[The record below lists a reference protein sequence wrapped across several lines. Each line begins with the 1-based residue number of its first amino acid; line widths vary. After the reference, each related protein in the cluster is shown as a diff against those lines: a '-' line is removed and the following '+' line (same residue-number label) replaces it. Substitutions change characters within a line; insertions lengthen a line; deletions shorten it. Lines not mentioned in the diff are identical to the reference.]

1 MAKKKILS
9 KALEGIASLFKSKGK
24 DVAEGVVKPERVFA
38 NNLIETFG
46 RKEVD
51 ESLRIISQAD
61 ADPQLSKLFYRE
73 GESKMDD
80 LVNLL
85 ESRYMSSN
93 RLQAH
98 PLSFNRRG
106 PGAADRY
113 MKINE
118 TGERFTDMPGG
129 PGDSSLYGKNYGEMS
144 NTVIGGKKVYDTPPS
159 ILEEGTRITD
169 EGALIEGK
177 AVQDSLYEKSI
188 ADMPL
193 INRMMKETG
202 KTETE
207 IREAIANLANEGYE
221 AGSPKRMRAF
231 DDDRIRAFI
240 SNN

>member
-1 MAKKKILS
+1 MAKSKIL
-9 KALEGIASLFKSKGK
+9 KGIASLFTRKGK
-24 DVAEGVVKPERVFA
+24 DVVEQTEGAPSRIFTD
-38 NNLIETFG
+38 NLVDTFG
-46 RKEVD
+46 EKEVK
-51 ESLRIISQAD
+51 EGIRIID
-61 ADPQLSKLFYRE
+61 NKYKNPELEKLFFRE
-73 GESKMDD
+73 GESKADE

-85 ESRYMSSN
+85 EARYMGST

-113 MKINE
+113 LKLNE
-118 TGERFTDMPGG
+118 TGERLTDMPGG
-129 PGDSSLYGKNYGEMS
+129 PGDRVLYFKHYGEMGD
-144 NTVIGGKKVYDTPPS
+144 TVIGGKKVYDTPPS

-202 KTETE
+202 KTET
-207 IREAIANLANEGYE
+207 NEC
-221 AGSPKRMRAF
+221 
-231 DDDRIRAFI
+231 I
-240 SNN
+240 